1 MIVGLTVKAT
11 IRELKK
17 YHCRF
22 FFFNDGN
29 GYSRIIAPTTNSNF
43 IQVAIFEEKD
53 DNFELINF
61 DMVSGIADI
70 DINHELTTCTRS
82 FRIYNGPNKVPFNI
96 QENEK
101 DRECS

>member
-53 DNFELINF
+53 DNFELINC

-82 FRIYNGPNKVPFNI
+82 FRIYNGHNKVPFNI
-96 QENEK
+96 QEIEK